1 MNEYAAARV
10 VRLHVPERPVMGSEG
25 LTRQP
30 RIGDVGTIVHVLKA
44 DTAYI
49 VECCDG
55 EGQALW
61 IADFDASEL
70 EVVEDAP

>member
-1 MNEYAAARV
+1 MNEYAVVRV
-10 VRLHVPERPVMGSEG
+10 VRLLVPERQVVGTDG

-30 RIGDVGTIVHVLKA
+30 RVGDVGTIVHVLEA
-44 DTAYI
+44 DAAFV
-49 VECCDG
+49 VECSDD

-70 EVVEDAP
+70 EAVEDEP

>member
-1 MNEYAAARV
+1 MNEYAVVRV
-10 VRLHVPERPVMGSEG
+10 VRLRVPERPVMGGEG

-30 RIGDVGTIVHVLKA
+30 RVGDVGTIVHILKA

-49 VECCDG
+49 VECSND

-61 IADFDASEL
+61 VADFDASEL
-70 EVVEDAP
+70 EVVEDPP